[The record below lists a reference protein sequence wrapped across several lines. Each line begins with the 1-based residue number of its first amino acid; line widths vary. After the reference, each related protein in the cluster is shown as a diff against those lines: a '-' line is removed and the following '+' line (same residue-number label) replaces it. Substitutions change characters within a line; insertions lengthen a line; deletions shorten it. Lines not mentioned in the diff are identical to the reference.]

1 LTKPS
6 NLTKPGSAA
15 PAVSFKTDS
24 KTAVR
29 SWLAVVRAYNL
40 CDATLTRRLA
50 PLGVRPA
57 EHDVLANL
65 QRYPGISQQA
75 LADRCFIAKS
85 HISAL
90 VSALEARGLVQRTP
104 DPTDARARQLYV
116 TAEGAA
122 LAERTSAVLSGV
134 VAVMADT
141 LTLEEMVQIED
152 AMTRV
157 SVQLSTRLLD
167 MT

>member
-1 LTKPS
+1 MTKLAKS
-6 NLTKPGSAA
+6 STLAA
-15 PAVSFKTDS
+15 PTARDP

-29 SWLAVVRAYNL
+29 SWLALVRAYNL

-90 VSALEARGLVQRTP
+90 VSALEARGLVRRAP
-104 DPTDARARQLYV
+104 DPADARARQLYV
-116 TAEGAA
+116 TADGAA

-141 LTLEEMVQIED
+141 LTAAEMAQIED
-152 AMTRV
+152 TMTRV
-157 SVQLSTRLLD
+157 SAQLSTRLLD
-167 MT
+167 MP